1 MINPLARISHQLMR
15 PRLSFCHQRARVHC
29 AHPWAQPC
37 GRLSPCKL
45 SILTICPSTIATAML
60 SVAGTRWRH
69 KSARSRFGR
78 PKDARRVCAMEGE
91 HLKSCAIIASTGEK
105 CGLRIPGSASALWMG
120 DLFVP
125 ALIVFG
131 VCAISTVLQ
140 PVQAETDPAPISV
153 IRTEVA
159 EDMDDRVQA
168 AYRAYQA
175 GNLVAAKSGYTDVLS
190 VYPDNRDAMLGL
202 AACAVREGDIKSAVS
217 MYLRIIRAFPQDAL
231 SRAALIG
238 LQQNRQEEPVIRQ
251 LLSKQADNPF
261 LYATLGKLLAAQ
273 TRWPEARQAFSAAH
287 RIDPANPV
295 YALNLAISLDRM
307 GQRDEALSYYRAT
320 LKLVESGASDLDI
333 RPVVRRIHSLRRP

>member
-1 MINPLARISHQLMR
+1 MINPLAR
-15 PRLSFCHQRARVHC
+15 
-29 AHPWAQPC
+29 
-37 GRLSPCKL
+37 
-45 SILTICPSTIATAML
+45 
-60 SVAGTRWRH
+60 
-69 KSARSRFGR
+69 
-78 PKDARRVCAMEGE
+78 
-91 HLKSCAIIASTGEK
+91 
-105 CGLRIPGSASALWMG
+105 SASALWMG

-131 VCAISTVLQ
+131 VCAVSTVLQ
-140 PVQAETDPAPISV
+140 PVKAETDPAPISV

-159 EDMDDRVQA
+159 EDMDDRAQA

-217 MYLRIIRAFPQDAL
+217 MYQRIIRAFPQDAL

-238 LQQNRQEEPVIRQ
+238 LQQNRREEPMIRQ

-261 LYATLGKLLAAQ
+261 LYATLGQLLAAQ

-307 GQRDEALSYYRAT
+307 GHRDEALNYYRAT
-320 LKLVESGASDLDI
+320 LELVEAGASDLDI
-333 RPVVRRIHSLRRP
+333 KPVIRRIHSLRRQGRVQ